1 MDNVQCIR
9 LDTGEVL
16 IGFVK
21 KKWNGDYTISEAQV
35 CVVEVKDGRMEV
47 DLAPWIPFAKE
58 YTFTIHKG
66 LIQTVFDAKPQLET
80 NFKVATGN
88 NFQRG
93 KIKKA

>member
-1 MDNVQCIR
+1 MPTVKCIR

-21 KKWNGDYTISEAQV
+21 KHFNGDYTIADAQT
-35 CVVEVKDGRMEV
+35 CIMEVKNGNMEV
-47 DLAPWIPFAKE
+47 NLAPWIPFAKE
-58 YTFTIHKG
+58 YTFRIHKG

-93 KIKKA
+93 KIAK

>member
-1 MDNVQCIR
+1 MNSVKCIR

-16 IGFVK
+16 IGFVE
-21 KKWNGDYTISEAQV
+21 KKWNGDYIISEAQV
-35 CVVEVKDGRMEV
+35 CVMEVKDGNMEV
-47 DLAPWIPFAKE
+47 NMAPWIPFAKE
-58 YTFTIHKG
+58 YTFTINRG

-93 KIKKA
+93 KIVK

>member
-1 MDNVQCIR
+1 MLKVQCIR

-21 KKWNGDYTISEAQV
+21 RLWNGDYKISEAQV
-35 CVVEVKDGRMEV
+35 CIQEIKDGTMEV
-47 DLAPWIPFAKE
+47 NLAPWIPFAKE
-58 YTFTIHKG
+58 YTFVINSG
-66 LIQTVFDAKPQLET
+66 LIQTVFDAKPQLTT

-93 KIKKA
+93 KVGK

>member
-1 MDNVQCIR
+1 MPKVKCIR

-21 KKWNGDYTISEAQV
+21 RKLNGDYVITDAQI
-35 CVVEVKDGRMEV
+35 CIMEVKDGTMEV
-47 DLAPWIPFAKE
+47 NMAPWIPFAKE
-58 YTFTIHKG
+58 YIFTVNKN

-88 NFQRG
+88 THGVRG
-93 KIKKA
+93 QIRK

>member
-1 MDNVQCIR
+1 MHDVKCIR

-21 KKWNGDYTISEAQV
+21 KKLNGDYVISDAQV
-35 CVVEVKDGRMEV
+35 CLIEATEGKMEV
-47 DLAPWIPFAKE
+47 NMAPWIPFAKE
-58 YTFTIHKG
+58 YIFTINKN

-88 NFQRG
+88 THGVRG
-93 KIKKA
+93 QIRK